1 MAGNRFTIPLLNP
14 DFIGVSQAARNRND
28 QLYQNAYNNLIGS
41 FNAIGQVGRDYSNR
55 KFSEEQAEK
64 QRQFQA
70 EEAAK
75 ARQFQAEQHAQ
86 DLAAQAAWNNQ
97 VRSQEQAKLDA
108 TEKAVAQE
116 QYAKLMAGEDSPAS
130 RLMISQIVKKYPDID
145 QYETGETVPLIFP
158 NGGQPVKRS
167 IMEDTIAQRDAD
179 AKLAKDV
186 ALYRAGIPTTFA
198 DDNAVKAQIEDINN
212 RGFGDKYTTDL
223 VNYVNSI
230 KTGAARNAEA
240 QQGAVAGFV
249 GKSTGESL
257 EKQKAIKDALA
268 NPMPTTEQRK
278 LLVAEG
284 YHWDKNKRKY
294 VK

>member
-1 MAGNRFTIPLLNP
+1 MAGNNFTIPLLNP

-41 FNAIGQVGRDYSNR
+41 FNSIGQVGRDYSNR
-55 KFSEEQAEK
+55 KFQSEEAEK

-70 EEAAK
+70 AQQAKQIAAQKELEEM
-75 ARQFQAEQHAQ
+75 RMAQ
-86 DLAAQAAWNNQ
+86 QAAWNNQ
-97 VRSQEQAKLDA
+97 VREQEQAKLA
-108 TEKAVAQE
+108 AAEKASAQE
-116 QYAKLMAGEDSPAS
+116 QYANLIAGPDTPAS
-130 RLMISQIVKKYPDID
+130 RMMLGQLVKKYPDID

-167 IMEDTIAQRDAD
+167 ILEDTLAKRDAD
-179 AKLAKDV
+179 ALEAKNV
-186 ALYRAGIPTTFA
+186 ALYKSRIPTVFENP
-198 DDNAVKAQIEDINN
+198 DAVAAQIEDINKQPFATN
-212 RGFGDKYTTDL
+212 YKTDL
-223 VNYVNSI
+223 VNYVNGI
-230 KTGAARNAEA
+230 RTNEARRNDAV
-240 QQGAVAGFV
+240 QGAVAGFV

-268 NPMPTTEQRK
+268 NPMPNTEQRK

>member
-1 MAGNRFTIPLLNP
+1 MAGNNFTIPLLNP

-41 FNAIGQVGRDYSNR
+41 FNSIGQVGRDYSNR
-55 KFSEEQAEK
+55 KFTEEEAEK

-70 EEAAK
+70 AEAAK
-75 ARQFQAEQHAQ
+75 ARQFQAAQHEK
-86 DLAAQAAWNNQ
+86 DLAAQSAWNNQ
-97 VRSQEQAKLDA
+97 VRSQEQAKLA
-108 TEKAVAQE
+108 AAEKATAQE
-116 QYAKLMAGEDSPAS
+116 QYANLIAGPDTPAS
-130 RLMISQIVKKYPDID
+130 RMMLGQLVKKYPDID

-167 IMEDTIAQRDAD
+167 ILEDTLAKRDAD
-179 AKLAKDV
+179 ALEAKNV
-186 ALYRAGIPTTFA
+186 ALYKSRIPTVFENP
-198 DDNAVKAQIEDINN
+198 DAVAAQIEDINKQPFATN
-212 RGFGDKYTTDL
+212 YKTDL
-223 VNYVNSI
+223 VNYVNGI
-230 KTGAARNAEA
+230 RTNEARRNDAV
-240 QQGAVAGFV
+240 QGAVAGFV

>member
-1 MAGNRFTIPLLNP
+1 MAGNRFVIPTFNP
-14 DFIGVSQAARNRND
+14 DFIGASQAAQARN
-28 QLYQNAYNNLIGS
+28 YQKYRDSYGDLINA
-41 FNAIGQVGRDYSNR
+41 FNAVGAVGRDYSNR
-55 KFSEEQAEK
+55 KFTEEQAEK

-70 EEAAK
+70 AEAAK

-86 DLAAQAAWNNQ
+86 DLAAQAAWNSQ

-108 TEKAVAQE
+108 AEKAVAQE
-116 QYAKLMAGEDSPAS
+116 RYANLMAGEDTPAS
-130 RLMISQIVKKYPDID
+130 RLMISQIRNKYPDID
-145 QYETGETVPLIFP
+145 QYETGEVLPTPFA
-158 NGGQPVKRS
+158 NAGPVKRS
-167 IMEDTIAQRDAD
+167 IYEDTLAKREAD
-179 AKLAKDV
+179 AQLAKDV

-198 DDNAVKAQIEDINN
+198 NEDEIKAQIEDIN
-212 RGFGDKYTTDL
+212 RKGFGDKYTADL

-230 KTGAARNAEA
+230 KSGAAKNAEA
-240 QQGAVAGFV
+240 SQGAVAGFV